1 MKRFHRQTLATGL
14 AAAILVSSLAGCANP
29 GTTASGGSEAS
40 SENAKSDVT
49 INVML
54 QKHTATDVL
63 QTKFDK
69 FTEETGI
76 KVKADVLP
84 QEQIVAKT
92 QLALSSGGSDVDVVM
107 YDHMYTTQFAGAGW
121 IRDLSPYIEKSKYD
135 VDDFMAGFINAL
147 SYNGKSYALPI
158 YGESTMLMYNKELF
172 KKAGLE
178 KAPANKEEF
187 DAAVK
192 KLTDAG
198 IPSFVCRGDKS
209 PGGNIYVWAGFLLG
223 MGGSWFDQ
231 SGKLSLNTPEAVAAT
246 QYYSDLLT
254 KHSIPGGTTLTWD
267 QVQLA
272 IQQNKVAMAI
282 DATNF
287 APRVENPDNS
297 TVSGKIGY
305 AEVPEGVAIPSTACW
320 GLAIPTGSQHPDEAW
335 EFIKWALSSDMQL
348 QTTIE
353 GDRCDV
359 TRKSTMNAP
368 EFTKKYNYDDGNWI
382 KTTIAA
388 MGKSPADYRP
398 RIADWAKLGDSVAG
412 AVSSVVSGQ
421 NNAKAALDQVQKDCG
436 SMTYPAYNKK

>member
-1 MKRFHRQTLATGL
+1 M
-14 AAAILVSSLAGCANP
+14 
-29 GTTASGGSEAS
+29 
-40 SENAKSDVT
+40 
-49 INVML
+49 
-54 QKHTATDVL
+54 
-63 QTKFDK
+63 
-69 FTEETGI
+69 
-76 KVKADVLP
+76 
-84 QEQIVAKT
+84 
-92 QLALSSGGSDVDVVM
+92 
-107 YDHMYTTQFAGAGW
+107 
-121 IRDLSPYIEKSKYD
+121 
-135 VDDFMAGFINAL
+135 
-147 SYNGKSYALPI
+147 
-158 YGESTMLMYNKELF
+158 
-172 KKAGLE
+172 
-178 KAPANKEEF
+178 
-187 DAAVK
+187 
-192 KLTDAG
+192 
-198 IPSFVCRGDKS
+198 
-209 PGGNIYVWAGFLLG
+209 
-223 MGGSWFDQ
+223 
-231 SGKLSLNTPEAVAAT
+231 
-246 QYYSDLLT
+246 
-254 KHSIPGGTTLTWD
+254 
-267 QVQLA
+267 QLA